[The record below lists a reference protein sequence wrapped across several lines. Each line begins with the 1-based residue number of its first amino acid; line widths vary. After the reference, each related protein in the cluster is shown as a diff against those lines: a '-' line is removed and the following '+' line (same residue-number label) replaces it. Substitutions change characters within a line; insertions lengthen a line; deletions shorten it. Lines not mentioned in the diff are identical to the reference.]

1 VSPTAFKAVGDCGD
15 VVAGGSTPLSLRRLL
30 LGPALDRP
38 GCTRCFDRVGE
49 DSQLF
54 SSFPCTRARCNL
66 ARGVKGYSVHD
77 AARICKLSSARLR
90 YWERTALVRPSLTVD
105 AAPAFGFRDL
115 VCIKAV
121 LVLIE
126 RGVPLRRIRR
136 SLESVRAR
144 VPEMDRPL
152 GALRVWID
160 GSDRVV
166 VRYDGVLLQPD
177 GQTVLD
183 FRLVPEHSEDVAYLE
198 RRRHQTDAE
207 PDPETA
213 LEWFERGCRLDS
225 EAKTQGEA
233 IAAYER
239 ALEADPGFADA
250 HCNLAT
256 VHYNQ
261 GRRDAARA
269 GYERALALEA
279 DHVEANFNLA
289 SLCEEE
295 GRSEAALHHYK
306 AAMRADPLY
315 PEVQLNLALLYEK
328 LGLRRKAREHWRRYL
343 QLEPLGTWAEIARKH
358 LAD

>member
-1 VSPTAFKAVGDCGD
+1 M
-15 VVAGGSTPLSLRRLL
+15 
-30 LGPALDRP
+30 
-38 GCTRCFDRVGE
+38 
-49 DSQLF
+49 
-54 SSFPCTRARCNL
+54 
-66 ARGVKGYSVHD
+66 KGYSVQD

-90 YWERTALVRPSLTVD
+90 YWERTALVGPSLTVD
-105 AAPAFGFRDL
+105 SMPAFGFRDL
-115 VCIKAV
+115 VCIKAA

-144 VPEMDRPL
+144 LPEIDRPL
-152 GALRVWID
+152 GALRVWIE

-166 VRYDGVLLQPD
+166 VRYDGVLLEPD

-183 FRLVPEHSEDVAYLE
+183 FRLEPERADDVAYLE
-198 RRRHQTDAE
+198 QRLRPTGGEAE

-225 EAKTQGEA
+225 EAETQNDA

-239 ALEADPGFADA
+239 SLEADPRFADA

-261 GRRDAARA
+261 GRRDAARV
-269 GYERALALEA
+269 GYERALALEP

-289 SLCEEE
+289 NLCEEE
-295 GRSEAALHHYK
+295 GRSEAALRHYK

-343 QLEPLGTWAEIARKH
+343 QLEPVGTWAEIARKH
-358 LAD
+358 LGD

>member
-1 VSPTAFKAVGDCGD
+1 
-15 VVAGGSTPLSLRRLL
+15 
-30 LGPALDRP
+30 
-38 GCTRCFDRVGE
+38 
-49 DSQLF
+49 
-54 SSFPCTRARCNL
+54 
-66 ARGVKGYSVHD
+66 VKGYSVHD

-90 YWERTALVRPSLTVD
+90 YWERTALVRPSLGAD
-105 AAPAFGFRDL
+105 CNPLFGFRDL
-115 VCIKAV
+115 VCIKAI
-121 LVLIE
+121 LVLID

-144 VPEMDRPL
+144 VPEIDRPL
-152 GALRVWID
+152 DALRVWID

-166 VRYDGVLLQPD
+166 VRYDGVLFQPD

-183 FRLVPEHSEDVAYLE
+183 FRLAAERSDDVACLGC
-198 RRRHQTDAE
+198 RRPAASAE
-207 PDPETA
+207 ADPETA

-225 EAKTQGEA
+225 RAETQDEA

-239 ALEADPGFADA
+239 SLEADPSFADA

-256 VHYNQ
+256 VLYNQ

-269 GYERALALEA
+269 GYERTLVLEL

-289 SLCEEE
+289 NLYEEE
-295 GRSEAALHHYK
+295 GRNEAALHHYK

-343 QLEPLGTWAEIARKH
+343 QLVPLGSWAEIARKH